1 MIKSSSVDIAL
12 QFQIIASLPIL
23 PLYVAV
29 PLTSNSATACL
40 RPIKLIIREF
50 RGTCFLLCIV
60 SVLPMRVY
68 LPSQCSRGCRYFVQ
82 LIAGLE
88 YLHSQAVV
96 HNDIKPANLLL
107 TADMTLKIS
116 DLGTAEVR

>member
-1 MIKSSSVDIAL
+1 M
-12 QFQIIASLPIL
+12 
-23 PLYVAV
+23 
-29 PLTSNSATACL
+29 
-40 RPIKLIIREF
+40 
-50 RGTCFLLCIV
+50 
-60 SVLPMRVY
+60 
-68 LPSQCSRGCRYFVQ
+68 Q

-116 DLGTAEVR
+116 DLGTAEVTRTPQYHT